1 MAKIIKSS
9 TKILLDIEDFF
20 EYILKD
26 LETDS
31 SYVTDKLN
39 DLFDANLEYRD
50 IQNAKISMEDDEV
63 LLFIP
68 AEEKII

>member
-63 LLFIP
+63 LLLIP
-68 AEEKII
+68 EEEKII